1 MKNKVFVASLLA
13 LAGLAVLFVFSPK
26 VIINQRTDQS
36 EKTMESRLKNKLQTN
51 LETLSSPLPSLV
63 METIEAPLESAAREV
78 KTGDII
84 TVNYVGWL
92 ASTGVIFDQSFSR
105 GDSGFQF
112 TVGTGVITGWSE
124 GVVGMKLGEIRR
136 LKIPAEKA
144 YADYSPSEAIPA
156 NSDLIFDVELI
167 SIK

>member
-13 LAGLAVLFVFSPK
+13 LTGLAVLFVFSPK
-26 VIINQRTDQS
+26 VIINQRTDIS
-36 EKTMESRLKNKLQTN
+36 EKTMESRLKNKSKTG
-51 LETLSSPLPSLV
+51 LETLTSPLSSLV
-63 METIEAPLESAAREV
+63 TETIETPLENSTREV
-78 KTGDII
+78 KIGDLI

-112 TVGTGVITGWSE
+112 TVGSGVITGWSE

-136 LKIPAEKA
+136 LKIPAQKA
-144 YADYSPSEAIPA
+144 YADYSPSDAIPA
-156 NSDLIFDVELI
+156 NSDLIFDVELT